1 MILAHK
7 TISDDELLENY
18 ALIPWEKLFAAQ
30 EQYRREIDDV
40 LSAGCGKPW
49 EEKRKTYIGLKK
61 TKLIFELDA
70 AKVPASTIASDLDID
85 VATVYR
91 HLQTKHGKRK
101 SGRKA
106 KPRSMT
112 KERTEPSPNVQT
124 RHSDPS
130 N

>member
-1 MILAHK
+1 MTSQPA
-7 TISDDELLENY
+7 TES
-18 ALIPWEKLFAAQ
+18 
-30 EQYRREIDDV
+30 V
-40 LSAGCGKPW
+40 CGKPW

-106 KPRSMT
+106 KPRGSKAANGT
-112 KERTEPSPNVQT
+112 C
-124 RHSDPS
+124 SDPP